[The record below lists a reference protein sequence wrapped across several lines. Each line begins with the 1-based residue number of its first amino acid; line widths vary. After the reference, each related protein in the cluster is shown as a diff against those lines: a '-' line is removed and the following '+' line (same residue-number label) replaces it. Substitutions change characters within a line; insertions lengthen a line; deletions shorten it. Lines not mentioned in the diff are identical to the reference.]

1 MKKRK
6 GDDDEGEKN
15 ALQTLFLGLVVGCL
29 LDDRVAKR
37 VDLRGVRAE
46 PHEPHAHDRR
56 PHNDAA
62 ESEKHKK
69 HTTDV
74 KKKAHTQTGQWTT
87 TTNPRSFMKGTKVKI
102 TPSTANTSVAMPI
115 EPQ

>member
-1 MKKRK
+1 MRRGKRGK
-6 GDDDEGEKN
+6 RDGGPR
-15 ALQTLFLGLVVGCL
+15 LFLRLVVGSL
-29 LDDRVAKR
+29 LDDGVAKW
-37 VDLRGVRAE
+37 VDLRRVRAE

-62 ESEKHKK
+62 ESAEHTHTHQNEKTSTKNN
-69 HTTDV
+69 
-74 KKKAHTQTGQWTT
+74 TQRQIRRQKT
-87 TTNPRSFMKGTKVKI
+87 TTNPRSFMKGMKVKI